1 MLRTRRKEPKT
12 TNDVRQSRFDPQAK
26 NLAQAEFME
35 THWV

>member
-1 MLRTRRKEPKT
+1 MLRTKKQEPKN
-12 TNDVRQSRFDPQAK
+12 TNDVRKGRFDPQAK